1 MIEIRALREMA
12 LGAGARD
19 VAVYQGENT
28 LAASTIVFKDIALQ
42 EVTAAAAS
50 SPM

>member
-19 VAVYQGENT
+19 VTIYQGEHI
-28 LAASTIVFKDIALQ
+28 LALSEVIFKDIA
-42 EVTAAAAS
+42 EKENKASAAS
-50 SPM
+50 SFM